1 MVRVELEL
9 HEAMVVAMVR
19 RRRFTIPAQELADA
33 VCEDGTYLRGDK
45 KPPPRSQILARA
57 GNKSYR
63 KLFAVTG
70 PRGARIVTLRCP
82 KGSIQ

>member
-45 KPPPRSQILARA
+45 KPPPRSLSWHAPE
-57 GNKSYR
+57 
-63 KLFAVTG
+63 TG
-70 PRGARIVTLRCP
+70 RT
-82 KGSIQ
+82 GSCSR